1 MPNLEGAPMTAAVRR
16 GSFTARDFEVESGA
30 VLPEMT
36 LAYAAIGTLE
46 ADGTNAVLVEHGY
59 TSGPDMILPNS
70 SVADGTWGPLIGA
83 GKAID
88 ADRYFVICPNML
100 GSSFGST
107 NAASINPLT
116 GRPWGPDFPD
126 ITMTDIVRSQRLLL
140 DDLGIHHLAAV
151 AGPSFGGIQ
160 TFQWGVTYPEFM
172 NCLVPVHASLRPP
185 PADIDQLTSRLA
197 ADAQWNG
204 GRYSES
210 GGVEQTL
217 RKMRAQMLKSFS
229 LDDVLAPSFPDA
241 ADRALEIERLASDWA
256 ARFDANSL
264 LILMKAALAYDVS
277 ADLAQI
283 KAPVLF
289 VLSSSDPLFPP
300 AIAPDVMAA
309 LRAADVRAEYEEIE
323 SAFGHSASSVEP
335 EKWAP
340 RLRAFIDN
348 ANVAVGSRS

>member
-1 MPNLEGAPMTAAVRR
+1 MTPAVRR
-16 GSFTARDFEVESGA
+16 GSFTARNFELESGA
-30 VLPEMT
+30 VLPEIT
-36 LAYAAIGTLE
+36 IAYVAIGTLS
-46 ADGTNAVLVEHGY
+46 ADGTNAVLVEHGF

-70 SVADGTWGPLIGA
+70 SIADGTWGALIGA

-88 ADRYFVICPNML
+88 TDRYFVICPNML

-116 GRPWGPDFPD
+116 GRPWGPDFPG
-126 ITMTDIVRSQRLLL
+126 ITMRDVVRSQRLLL
-140 DDLGIHHLAAV
+140 DDLGIRRLAAV
-151 AGPSFGGIQ
+151 AGPSFGGMQ

-185 PADIDQLTSRLA
+185 PADIDQLTNRLA
-197 ADAQWNG
+197 ADPRWNG
-204 GRYSES
+204 GRYYET

-229 LDDVLAPSFPDA
+229 LDEVLAPSFPNA
-241 ADRALEIERLASDWA
+241 ADRAHEIDRLAAGWA
-256 ARFDANSL
+256 AHFDANSL
-264 LILMKAALAYDVS
+264 LILMKAALAYDVR
-277 ADLAQI
+277 ADLTHI
-283 KAPVLF
+283 RAPVLF

-300 AIAPDVMAA
+300 SIAPDVMTA
-309 LRAADVRAEYEEIE
+309 LRAANVRAEYEEIE

-340 RLRAFIDN
+340 RLRAFIDD